1 MKMNIV
7 YALENFKNAYIKLKQ
22 NLKTKVHLPNKNSE
36 KDHYRL

>member
-1 MKMNIV
+1 MNIV

-36 KDHYRL
+36 KDHYGL

>member
-1 MKMNIV
+1 MLSKI
-7 YALENFKNAYIKLKQ
+7 LKNAYIKLKQ